1 MKVKGDKKAMTDLE
15 KEKGQGVGDFNR
27 VEEME

>member
-1 MKVKGDKKAMTDLE
+1 MKEKGDKKAMTDLE
-15 KEKGQGVGDFNR
+15 KENGQGIGDFHR